1 MGDQRFAF
9 KDTVKTGVMFAL
21 SAQKKSEQK
30 AARLALD
37 ALALWDLLEK
47 SPFVTARFLVLVG
60 AQTNL
65 LINAMVTA
73 DVRTDEFKLEH
84 KGI

>member
-1 MGDQRFAF
+1 MAL
-9 KDTVKTGVMFAL
+9 GV
-21 SAQKKSEQK
+21 
-30 AARLALD
+30 
-37 ALALWDLLEK
+37 LALWDLLEK
-47 SPFVTARFLVLVG
+47 SPFVTARFVVLVG

-84 KGI
+84 KEI

>member
-1 MGDQRFAF
+1 M
-9 KDTVKTGVMFAL
+9 
-21 SAQKKSEQK
+21 
-30 AARLALD
+30 ALD

-47 SPFVTARFLVLVG
+47 SPFVTARFFVLVG

-84 KGI
+84 KEI